1 MNNAARENSLTR
13 RAWLVVG
20 SVRNWNVAFGSGNIW
35 GLRSGRLLEVLW
47 DVLREGD
54 LLLFYAHKPVG
65 GVVGLGTVKTK
76 FMQDSKPLWPDE
88 VRASKVLY
96 PLRFEFDVEFC
107 LPPQR
112 WAEGKA
118 GSVELKNFVRAG
130 FQPLKSR
137 TAHHIVEQ
145 LAPLEAGR
153 FWVSGEETAF
163 VPAAVTSSDA
173 TVTSGHEEA
182 KRLLVEIG
190 RIQKFLAEPEF
201 PIDAGR
207 LDVVW
212 RRVEKSVPTYV
223 FEVQVGGDIYHAI
236 AKLKQA
242 FDVWNSHIFLVSEPE
257 QKGKLDQLLSGTFHE
272 IRGRLRFIP
281 IQTLRELYE
290 RKSSYKKLE
299 EELGIL

>member
-1 MNNAARENSLTR
+1 M
-13 RAWLVVG
+13 G
-20 SVRNWNVAFGSGNIW
+20 SVKNWNIAFQSGNIW

-47 DVLREGD
+47 DVLREDD

-76 FMQDSKPLWPDE
+76 FRQDSKPLWPDE
-88 VRASKVLY
+88 VRLGTVLY

-112 WAEGKA
+112 WSESKA

-130 FQPLKSR
+130 FQPLESR
-137 TAHHIVEQ
+137 KARHIVER
-145 LAPLEAGR
+145 LAPLEAER
-153 FWVSGEETAF
+153 FWPSVAGSELA
-163 VPAAVTSSDA
+163 PADLSSSDVSA
-173 TVTSGHEEA
+173 LSVHEEA

-212 RRVEKSVPTYV
+212 RRVENSVPTYV

-242 FDVWNSHIFLVSEPE
+242 FDVWNSHIFLVSEPA
-257 QKGKLDQLLSGTFHE
+257 QKGKLDQLLRGTFHE

-281 IQTLRELYE
+281 IQTVRELYE